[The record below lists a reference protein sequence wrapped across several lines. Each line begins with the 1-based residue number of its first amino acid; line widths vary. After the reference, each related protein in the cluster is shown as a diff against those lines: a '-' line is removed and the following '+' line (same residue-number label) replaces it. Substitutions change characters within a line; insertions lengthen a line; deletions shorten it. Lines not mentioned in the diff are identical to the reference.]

1 MKQITFPESERK
13 DIQRDIDRSG
23 RVWSVRVSR
32 EYGRYSPGET
42 LNSVFGKF
50 VVEKRFKIS
59 GGIEELRRD
68 YIHFSEL
75 NDEMLAELRR
85 YSKMDVICLRKT

>member
-1 MKQITFPESERK
+1 MKQITFPEGERESIK
-13 DIQRDIDRSG
+13 RDIERSG

-32 EYGRYSPGET
+32 ECGRYSQGEI

-50 VVEKRFKIS
+50 VVEKLFRLN
-59 GGIEELRRD
+59 GGVEELRRD

-75 NDEMLAELRR
+75 TEEMLAELRQS
-85 YSKMDVICLRKT
+85 SKMDVICLRKT